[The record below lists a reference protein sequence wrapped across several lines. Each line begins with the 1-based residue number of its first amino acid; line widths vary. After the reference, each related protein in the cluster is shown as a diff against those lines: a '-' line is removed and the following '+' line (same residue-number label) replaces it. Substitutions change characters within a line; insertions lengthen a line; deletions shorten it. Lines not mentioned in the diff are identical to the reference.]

1 MLVRN
6 TTTTKPFSPK
16 GWGRLEMK
24 PTRAEKQRQTKVKKG
39 RVIKKPNRKRKK
51 AIKTE
56 TQKGET

>member
-1 MLVRN
+1 LVRN

-39 RVIKKPNRKRKK
+39 RVIKKNQTEKGKR
-51 AIKTE
+51 
-56 TQKGET
+56 Q

>member
-6 TTTTKPFSPK
+6 TITTKPFSPK

-39 RVIKKPNRKRKK
+39 RVIKKTKQKK
-51 AIKTE
+51 EKDN
-56 TQKGET
+56 KN